1 MQQRIKDIES
11 DEITTLTDNTYE
23 ANTHEANT
31 YEANTH
37 EANTHEANTH
47 EANTQEDNT
56 QEANAKNSNAKVP
69 KLNRRKTSYE
79 REKVETYDLANILHR
94 ATEAMQKD
102 INSTPDKKSAK
113 ADCLL
118 PDPTDVAV
126 MLKRIYQTEFPH
138 VDIDTVFVSG

>member
-11 DEITTLTDNTYE
+11 DEITTFTDNTYE
-23 ANTHEANT
+23 AKTHEANT
-31 YEANTH
+31 REA
-37 EANTHEANTH
+37 
-47 EANTQEDNT
+47 NT

-94 ATEAMQKD
+94 ATEAMQND